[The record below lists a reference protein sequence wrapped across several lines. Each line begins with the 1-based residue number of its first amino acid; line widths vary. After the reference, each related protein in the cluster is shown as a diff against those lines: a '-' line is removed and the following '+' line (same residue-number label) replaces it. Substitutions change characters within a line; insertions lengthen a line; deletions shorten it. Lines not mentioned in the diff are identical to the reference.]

1 METRARF
8 ILIGLFTLLGVI
20 ATLGFLLWLAKVQ
33 VDRSYAQYDI
43 LFPSVDGLG
52 QASPVRYNG
61 VDVGQVLSIG
71 LDEQDASMVRVRI
84 EIFSTTPV
92 RADTKAQVA
101 SQGVTGVSY
110 VSLAGGSPDAP
121 RLEILPPDEVP
132 IIPSERSA
140 VQALTADAPDLLA
153 EALALLKDVSTFTG
167 PENREAVRRILGNAD
182 ESMANIAKI
191 TKDAA
196 EASGQITAFTAR
208 LDGLADEF
216 EEVAQAAETSLT
228 NVDAVLAEARGTFT
242 RANAVIDDRVPPMMD
257 QIAAAVRGIEQSVSS
272 FRGFATNGLPQFT
285 TLAND
290 ARGLVSNLNSLTAQ
304 ISRDPARF
312 FLGNQTP
319 DYRR

>member
-1 METRARF
+1 METRARY

-33 VDRSYAQYDI
+33 VDRSYEQYDI

-71 LDEQDASMVRVRI
+71 LDEQDATLVRVRI

-110 VSLAGGSPDAP
+110 VGLTGGSPSAE
-121 RLEILPPDEVP
+121 RLEVVPPNEVP
-132 IIPSERSA
+132 LIPSERSA

-167 PENREAVRRILGNAD
+167 PENREAVRRILANAD
-182 ESMANIAKI
+182 ESMANITKI
-191 TKDAA
+191 TKDMAA
-196 EASGQITAFTAR
+196 ASDELTAFTAR
-208 LDGLADEF
+208 LDPLADEL
-216 EEVAQAAETSLT
+216 EEVAEAAEATM
-228 NVDAVLAEARGTFT
+228 AEARGTFA
-242 RANAVIDDRVPPMMD
+242 RANTLIDERVPPMLD
-257 QIAAAVRGIEQSVSS
+257 QVAAAVRGIEQSVAS

>member
-33 VDRSYAQYDI
+33 VDRSYEQYDI

-71 LDEQDASMVRVRI
+71 LDEENAAMVRVRI

-110 VSLAGGSPDAP
+110 VSLAGGSPEAE
-121 RLEILPPDEVP
+121 RLEVLPPNDVP

-153 EALALLKDVSTFTG
+153 EALSLIKDVSTFTG
-167 PENREAVRRILGNAD
+167 PENREAVRRILENAD
-182 ESMANIAKI
+182 AAMTNIAQVTEDAAVASKNI
-191 TKDAA
+191 NAFSERLDTLADELEEVAVAA
-196 EASGQITAFTAR
+196 EAT
-208 LDGLADEF
+208 
-216 EEVAQAAETSLT
+216 
-228 NVDAVLAEARGTFT
+228 LAEAQGTFR
-242 RANAVIDDRVPPMMD
+242 RANTVIDERVPPMLD
-257 QIAAAVRGIEQSVSS
+257 QIASAVRGIEQSVSS
-272 FRGFATNGLPQFT
+272 FRSFATNGLPQFT
-285 TLAND
+285 TVANE
-290 ARGLVSNLNSLTAQ
+290 ARGLVSNLNSLTSQ